1 MRFIDWEQIYEEILE
16 EFGFS
21 REGDEEAARVLQSL
35 LSGRVGDLSPED
47 LFSMIG
53 GRDVVVCGNGPSLTR
68 ELKETL
74 VGRMA
79 SKPDQV
85 TGDLVII
92 AADGATT
99 RLLSAGVLPS
109 VIVTDLDGILSDILA
124 ANERGSAVVVH
135 SHGDNIPA
143 LREYVPRLRR
153 VLGTTQAEPIEGIY
167 NFGGFSDGDRCVF
180 LARNFGAENIRII
193 GFDYDDPDVTPVKK
207 MKLVWAKRLVAMALE
222 DEPEL

>member
-35 LSGRVGDLSPED
+35 LSGRVGDLSPENLD
-47 LFSMIG
+47 SMIR

-68 ELKETL
+68 ELKEPL
-74 VGRMA
+74 VGRTA